1 MQYTKDMLLES
12 QSGFMMPFEADDD
25 HEVSISLD
33 FGEQTHPMT
42 GKPFNHHGIDLVA
55 SHVPLYAVAS
65 GTVIGLGTD
74 AIHENYIITKYGKY
88 EVKYGHISEGYV
100 GYGQPVVAGQPIA
113 KSGDFLHMEV
123 NYAGEILD
131 PKDFIGML
139 YSNVEQIN
147 SLGQPLGRF
156 ANMGIQ
162 VKTDYDADQEEILQ
176 MMQRWIASYFN
187 DIRIGAYAPPARTE
201 NTLRNIFA
209 QSAQKNY
216 FFESM
221 PTISNPLGLSGRG
234 APLAGKVQN
243 VLIGDFLN
251 YMALKHNVFLSSWTD
266 EQKKKVSEQAAV
278 DGLVVDPLSNLQ
290 IDIKNYDVNR
300 TASIYFDSE
309 GNRCWTKAWFN
320 GREKGEPAVE
330 ISRNLAIAFIKNE
343 ISKDSWLTRFY
354 PKQMSFVNKAIEQTR
369 QQLLG
374 LNI

>member
-1 MQYTKDMLLES
+1 MHYTKDMLLES

-42 GKPFNHHGIDLVA
+42 GQRFKHRGIDLVA
-55 SHVPLYAVAS
+55 PHIPLYAVAS
-65 GTVIGLGTD
+65 GSVVGLGTD

-88 EVKYGHISEGYV
+88 EVKYGHISEGYAT
-100 GYGQPVVAGQPIA
+100 YGQPVVAGQPIA
-113 KSGDFLHMEV
+113 KSGDFLHLEV

-156 ANMGIQ
+156 ANMGVQ

-176 MMQRWIASYFN
+176 LMQRWIANYFN

-216 FFESM
+216 FFESV

-251 YMALKHNVFLSSWTD
+251 YMELKHNVYLSS
-266 EQKKKVSEQAAV
+266 
-278 DGLVVDPLSNLQ
+278 
-290 IDIKNYDVNR
+290 
-300 TASIYFDSE
+300 
-309 GNRCWTKAWFN
+309 
-320 GREKGEPAVE
+320 
-330 ISRNLAIAFIKNE
+330 
-343 ISKDSWLTRFY
+343 
-354 PKQMSFVNKAIEQTR
+354 
-369 QQLLG
+369 
-374 LNI
+374 

>member
-12 QSGFMMPFEADDD
+12 QSGFMMPFEADDE

-33 FGEQTHPMT
+33 FGEQTHPLT

-74 AIHENYIITKYGKY
+74 AVHENYIITKYGKY

-113 KSGDFLHMEV
+113 KSGD
-123 NYAGEILD
+123 
-131 PKDFIGML
+131 
-139 YSNVEQIN
+139 
-147 SLGQPLGRF
+147 QPLGRF

-187 DIRIGAYAPPARTE
+187 DIRIGAYAPPSRTE

-251 YMALKHNVFLSSWTD
+251 YMALKHNIYLSSWTD
-266 EQKKKVSEQAAV
+266 EQKKKF
-278 DGLVVDPLSNLQ
+278 LN
-290 IDIKNYDVNR
+290 
-300 TASIYFDSE
+300 
-309 GNRCWTKAWFN
+309 
-320 GREKGEPAVE
+320 
-330 ISRNLAIAFIKNE
+330 
-343 ISKDSWLTRFY
+343 
-354 PKQMSFVNKAIEQTR
+354 R
-369 QQLLG
+369 QQ
-374 LNI
+374 

>member
-12 QSGFMMPFEADDD
+12 QSGFMMPFEADDE

-33 FGEQTHPMT
+33 FGEQTHPLT

-74 AIHENYIITKYGKY
+74 AVHENYIITKYGKY

-113 KSGDFLHMEV
+113 KSGDFLHLEV
-123 NYAGEILD
+123 NFAGEILD

-187 DIRIGAYAPPARTE
+187 DIRIGAYAPPSRTE

-266 EQKKKVSEQAAV
+266 EQKKNF
-278 DGLVVDPLSNLQ
+278 LN
-290 IDIKNYDVNR
+290 
-300 TASIYFDSE
+300 
-309 GNRCWTKAWFN
+309 
-320 GREKGEPAVE
+320 
-330 ISRNLAIAFIKNE
+330 
-343 ISKDSWLTRFY
+343 
-354 PKQMSFVNKAIEQTR
+354 R
-369 QQLLG
+369 QQ
-374 LNI
+374 